1 MIRSTKQLVF
11 LLASLVLASARPAL
25 SQDSGLSFPELLFLI
40 EKRLNLPPQTNAPLL
55 WRVDR
60 AETTAYGSTRGGP
73 LSVRLSN
80 LQGFINSSQTPAMTQ
95 PTTPYL
101 LQQNA
106 TTPPSAL
113 SAPPATPAQPA
124 QTVLD
129 AGTNKLS
136 TQGQPGFTAASINTP
151 VPLTDDKINKIQ
163 SLVKE
168 AQVNKIVPVPN
179 TFPPHFFRVTPAG
192 EPLPVTDYLD
202 SVLSASKNRIF
213 RFNSM
218 PIPVYITPLAD
229 ASLVRA
235 ARESFFDWESR
246 GAKVKFVEVNSEKQ
260 ARIKVVWSRLGNS
273 SDGNDCTLGAHTI
286 TKWTKHPPG
295 QLSIV
300 SISAI
305 PVPIYIPRLGA
316 KYSVPPQV
324 IEVNLDLI
332 YSKMPEQRYLL
343 CKNILAHELGHA
355 LGLLGHSPDKGD
367 LMYSVTDE
375 YSRLSQRDLNTL
387 QKLYER
393 KVDVPL

>member
-1 MIRSTKQLVF
+1 MIRSNKQLVF

-25 SQDSGLSFPELLFLI
+25 SQDSGLSFPELLVLI
-40 EKRLNLPPQTNAPLL
+40 EKRLNLPIQNNAPLL

-73 LSVRLSN
+73 LSARLSN
-80 LQGFINSSQTPAMTQ
+80 LQGFINSNQPQAMT
-95 PTTPYL
+95 PPPTPYPP
-101 LQQNA
+101 QQNT
-106 TTPPSAL
+106 TTPPR
-113 SAPPATPAQPA
+113 ATPAQSAP
-124 QTVLD
+124 TVID
-129 AGTNKLS
+129 SGTALPS
-136 TQGQPGFTAASINTP
+136 IQSQPVSTAASINTP
-151 VPLTDDKINKIQ
+151 VQLTNDKINKIQ

-168 AQVNKIVPVPN
+168 AQINKIVPVPN
-179 TFPPHFFRVTPAG
+179 TYPPHFFRVTKAG

-213 RFNSM
+213 RFSSM

-260 ARIKVVWSRLGNS
+260 ARIKVVWKRLGNS
-273 SDGNDCTLGAHTI
+273 ADGNDCTLGAHTI

-332 YSKMPEQRYLL
+332 YSKMVEQRYLL

>member
-1 MIRSTKQLVF
+1 MNSSKKLLVCF
-11 LLASLVLASARPAL
+11 FALGFMVPVPAAL
-25 SQDSGLSFPELLFLI
+25 CQDSGLSFPEQLTQI
-40 EKRLNLPPQTNAPLL
+40 EKRLNLPPQSNAPLL
-55 WRVDR
+55 WRIDR
-60 AETTAYGSTRGGP
+60 AETTVYGSTRGGP
-73 LSVRLSN
+73 LNGRLSS
-80 LQGFINSSQTPAMTQ
+80 LQSFINSRQAAPA
-95 PTTPYL
+95 
-101 LQQNA
+101 NA
-106 TTPPSAL
+106 PV
-113 SAPPATPAQPA
+113 APPPVTPEPA
-124 QTVLD
+124 LDQTGQLNAPAIQSQ
-129 AGTNKLS
+129 AGIAS
-136 TQGQPGFTAASINTP
+136 TSINPQIQLDSTK
-151 VPLTDDKINKIQ
+151 TNKIQ
-163 SLVKE
+163 NLVKA
-168 AQVNKIVPVPN
+168 AQINQIIPVPN
-179 TFPPHFFRVTPAG
+179 TFPPHFFRITPAG
-192 EPLPVTDYLD
+192 DPLPDSDYLA

-229 ASLVRA
+229 TSLVKA

-246 GAKVKFVEVNSEKQ
+246 GAKVKFVEVNNEKD
-260 ARIKVVWSRLGNS
+260 ARIKVVWSRLGNN

-332 YSKMPEQRYLL
+332 YSKMAEQRYVL

>member
-1 MIRSTKQLVF
+1 MIRTNKQLVL
-11 LLASLVLASARPAL
+11 LLASFVLASARPAL
-25 SQDSGLSFPELLFLI
+25 SQDSGLSFPELLVVI
-40 EKRLNLPPQTNAPLL
+40 ERRLNLPTQNNAPLL

-60 AETTAYGSTRGGP
+60 AETTAFGSTRGGP
-73 LSVRLSN
+73 LSLRLSN
-80 LQGFINSSQTPAMTQ
+80 LQSFINSSQPQAISQPATP
-95 PTTPYL
+95 TPYL
-101 LQQNA
+101 PPQN
-106 TTPPSAL
+106 TTVPPPT
-113 SAPPATPAQPA
+113 APGQSLPAAPDT
-124 QTVLD
+124 
-129 AGTNKLS
+129 GTNTLS
-136 TQGQPGFTAASINTP
+136 TPGPQGFTATPINTP
-151 VPLTDDKINKIQ
+151 VQLTNDKINKIQ
-163 SLVKE
+163 TLVKQ

-229 ASLVRA
+229 TSLVRA

-246 GAKVKFVEVNSEKQ
+246 GAKVKFIEVNSEKQ

-273 SDGNDCTLGAHTI
+273 SDSNDCTLGAHTI

-387 QKLYER
+387 KKLYER

>member
-1 MIRSTKQLVF
+1 MIRSNKQLFF

-25 SQDSGLSFPELLFLI
+25 CQDSGLSFPELLVLI
-40 EKRLNLPPQTNAPLL
+40 EKRLNLPPQNNAPLL

-73 LSVRLSN
+73 LNVRLSN
-80 LQGFINSSQTPAMTQ
+80 LQGFINSSQPQANTP
-95 PTTPYL
+95 TPYMTP
-101 LQQNA
+101 QNQ
-106 TTPPSAL
+106 TTPPL
-113 SAPPATPAQPA
+113 ATPGQPA
-124 QTVLD
+124 QTAVD
-129 AGTNKLS
+129 AGTDKLLPQS
-136 TQGQPGFTAASINTP
+136 QPGPTATTINTP
-151 VPLTDDKINKIQ
+151 VQLTDDKINKIQ

>member
-1 MIRSTKQLVF
+1 MNSSKKLLVCF
-11 LLASLVLASARPAL
+11 FALGSMVPVPAAL
-25 SQDSGLSFPELLFLI
+25 CQDSGLSFPEQLTQI
-40 EKRLNLPPQTNAPLL
+40 EKRLNLPPQSNAPLL
-55 WRVDR
+55 WRIDR
-60 AETTAYGSTRGGP
+60 AETTVYGNTRGGP
-73 LSVRLSN
+73 LNGRLSS
-80 LQGFINSSQTPAMTQ
+80 LQSFINSRQAAPA
-95 PTTPYL
+95 
-101 LQQNA
+101 NA
-106 TTPPSAL
+106 PV
-113 SAPPATPAQPA
+113 APPPVTPEPA
-124 QTVLD
+124 LDQTGQLNAPAIQSQ
-129 AGTNKLS
+129 AGIAS
-136 TQGQPGFTAASINTP
+136 TSINPQIQLDSTK
-151 VPLTDDKINKIQ
+151 TNKIQ
-163 SLVKE
+163 NLVKA
-168 AQVNKIVPVPN
+168 AQINQIIPVPN
-179 TFPPHFFRVTPAG
+179 TFPPHFFRITPAG
-192 EPLPVTDYLD
+192 DPLPDSDYLA

-229 ASLVRA
+229 TSLVRA

-246 GAKVKFVEVNSEKQ
+246 GAKVKFVEVNNEKD
-260 ARIKVVWSRLGNS
+260 ARIKVVWSRLGNN

-332 YSKMPEQRYLL
+332 YSKMAEQRYVL